1 MMNRILVSI
10 VLLGLIFFI
19 PACNQSTSSNTPAL
33 KITPVNLWLSDVVD
47 VDGDGYASYLHLNM
61 DLDVNR
67 NSIEI
72 IAVIGVRLHDPADTA
87 GYYMYF
93 QSPPFDIGGEGSDDA
108 VYAGIGDPNPEL
120 PQAEWDFAVLIYLS
134 SNTEDPVIGFDLNNV
149 PDLGQIAMEEVV
161 TDGGILIYD
170 AWWQNQMD
178 IDGDGYFS
186 QAMLGVDVDV
196 PSGSTANVYLDLFAK
211 TSVSSSYLYFGST
224 NTFSVDG
231 ESETDAVGINFDDAF
246 AHNTYDFKI
255 NAMVYNGDV
264 VEDFV
269 DKSTSGPIGD
279 ELGNVPFELAS
290 EDVQQTYTVNFTN
303 QVFTSIN
310 IGILN
315 YSSKTIPV
323 GGSVSYQFSSN
334 PGLLRFTAST
344 SGKTNT
350 GTQIGSLVSWQGTF
364 SFSSQPTLTYNLVL
378 SSDMFYMY
386 MKNTGT
392 KNLSPIY
399 VNYNL
404 TDVSMDNIL
413 IPPDGVTYNIGY
425 YNAHTNTEVRGYW
438 SGEPGSYSYWQQGVH
453 FTLPFTQNQSVTLFN
468 TSKNGINSTSALVHE
483 SGEVNETSPA
493 MVKAEAR

>member
-10 VLLGLIFFI
+10 VLLGLVFFM

-33 KITPVNLWLSDVVD
+33 KITPVNLWLSNVVD
-47 VDGDGYASYLHLNM
+47 VDGDGYASYLRMNM

-67 NSIEI
+67 NSIELV
-72 IAVIGVRLHDPADTA
+72 AVIGVRLHDPADTA

-120 PQAEWDFAVLIYLS
+120 PQAEWDFVVLIYLS

-196 PSGSTANVYLDLFAK
+196 PSGSNTDVYLDLYAK
-211 TSVSSSYLYFGST
+211 TSASSNYLYFGST
-224 NTFSVDG
+224 NTFTVDG
-231 ESETDAVGINFDDAF
+231 ESETDAVGINVSDAF
-246 AHNTYDFKI
+246 AHNNYDFKI

-264 VEDFV
+264 VEDYV

-279 ELGNVPFELAS
+279 ELGNVPLEKAS
-290 EDVQQTYTVNFTN
+290 EESQQPLTVYFTN
-303 QVFTSIN
+303 QVFTPID
-310 IGILN
+310 ITVLN
-315 YSSKTIPV
+315 YGSKTISV
-323 GGSVSYQFSSN
+323 GGNVNYNFSSN
-334 PGLLRFTAST
+334 PGTLRYSAST

-350 GTQIGSLVSWQGTF
+350 GTQVGKLITWQYTLNVSGLTTQ
-364 SFSSQPTLTYNLVL
+364 TYNLTL
-378 SSDMFYMY
+378 SSSEFFIY
-386 MKNTGT
+386 MKNSGSVD
-392 KNLSPIY
+392 LSPVY
-399 VNYNL
+399 VNYGL
-404 TDVSMDNIL
+404 TDQTIDNIY
-413 IPPDGVTYNIGY
+413 IPNDNVSYNIGY
-425 YNAHTNTEVRGYW
+425 YNAHSNTEVRAYVYNGGGPYI
-438 SGEPGSYSYWQQGVH
+438 YWQQGVH
-453 FTLPFTQNQSVTLFN
+453 FTLPFTQNQSVTLLN
-468 TSKNGINSTSALVHE
+468 TNKNGTNSTSALVNRE
-483 SGEVNETSPA
+483 SEVSQASPV
-493 MVKAEAR
+493 MVKQ